1 MIQKIKIIKTLII
14 IFSLSLSFSA
24 NAQTVE
30 EIIKGRKA
38 MFSENY
44 QNAKKI
50 SILLKSKRI
59 EEAKP
64 LMKKISDN
72 YIKLLDYF
80 PENAKEGFKTGALPS
95 IWENKDEFNA
105 LMKKASDD
113 MIKLAK
119 AIDTAEDLRENVYVR
134 ESLETSQLSA
144 KSGTRFRSVSKET
157 NPPKISTTMAADVVS
172 EVRCGSK
179 VGGSAHNLLNT
190 PPASISEPTDASAI
204 VLISDFSLGTEEDIG
219 DVDSDEEMAP
229 S

>member
-1 MIQKIKIIKTLII
+1 MMQKTKIIKTLII
-14 IFSLSLSFSA
+14 IFSFTLSFSA

-50 SILLKSKRI
+50 SILLKSKKI

-80 PENAKEGFKTGALPS
+80 PENTKKGFKTEALPT

-119 AIDTAEDLRENVYVR
+119 AIDTAEDLRAAQKELMWSNC
-134 ESLETSQLSA
+134 SA
-144 KSGTRFRSVSKET
+144 CHSKFR
-157 NPPKISTTMAADVVS
+157 
-172 EVRCGSK
+172 
-179 VGGSAHNLLNT
+179 T
-190 PPASISEPTDASAI
+190 PH
-204 VLISDFSLGTEEDIG
+204 
-219 DVDSDEEMAP
+219 
-229 S
+229 

>member
-1 MIQKIKIIKTLII
+1 MKQKIKIIQTI
-14 IFSLSLSFSA
+14 IFIFFMSFPFYA
-24 NAQTVE
+24 NAMTVE

-50 SILLKSKRI
+50 SILLKSKKI

-80 PENAKEGFKTGALPS
+80 PENTKEGFKTEALPT

-119 AIDTAEDLRENVYVR
+119 AIETAEDLRAAQKELMWSNCTACH
-134 ESLETSQLSA
+134 S
-144 KSGTRFRSVSKET
+144 RFR
-157 NPPKISTTMAADVVS
+157 
-172 EVRCGSK
+172 
-179 VGGSAHNLLNT
+179 
-190 PPASISEPTDASAI
+190 
-204 VLISDFSLGTEEDIG
+204 
-219 DVDSDEEMAP
+219 AP
-229 S
+229 H

>member
-1 MIQKIKIIKTLII
+1 MIQKIKIIKTFII
-14 IFSLSLSFSA
+14 ILSLSFSLSA

-44 QNAKKI
+44 QNGKKI
-50 SILLKSKRI
+50 SILLKSNKI

-80 PENAKEGFKTGALPS
+80 PENTKEGFKTEALPS

-105 LMKKASDD
+105 LMQKASDD

-119 AIDTAEDLRENVYVR
+119 AIDTAEDLRAVQKELMWGNC
-134 ESLETSQLSA
+134 SSCHN
-144 KSGTRFRSVSKET
+144 RFR
-157 NPPKISTTMAADVVS
+157 
-172 EVRCGSK
+172 
-179 VGGSAHNLLNT
+179 
-190 PPASISEPTDASAI
+190 
-204 VLISDFSLGTEEDIG
+204 
-219 DVDSDEEMAP
+219 AP
-229 S
+229 H

>member
-14 IFSLSLSFSA
+14 IFSLCFPFTA

-50 SILLKSKRI
+50 SILLKSKKI

-80 PENAKEGFKTGALPS
+80 PENTKEGFKTEALPT
-95 IWENKDEFNA
+95 IWENKDEFND
-105 LMKKASDD
+105 LMKKASGD
-113 MIKLAK
+113 MIELAK
-119 AIDTAEDLRENVYVR
+119 AIETAEDLRAAQKELMWSNCTACH
-134 ESLETSQLSA
+134 S
-144 KSGTRFRSVSKET
+144 RFR
-157 NPPKISTTMAADVVS
+157 
-172 EVRCGSK
+172 
-179 VGGSAHNLLNT
+179 
-190 PPASISEPTDASAI
+190 
-204 VLISDFSLGTEEDIG
+204 
-219 DVDSDEEMAP
+219 AP
-229 S
+229 H